1 MPSKPSAGPVILN
14 NTPLVALWSLGLLAV
29 LRDLYEEVLIPQ
41 AATASV

>member
-29 LRDLYEEVLIPQ
+29 LRDLYETGIIVLIRL
-41 AATASV
+41 SF